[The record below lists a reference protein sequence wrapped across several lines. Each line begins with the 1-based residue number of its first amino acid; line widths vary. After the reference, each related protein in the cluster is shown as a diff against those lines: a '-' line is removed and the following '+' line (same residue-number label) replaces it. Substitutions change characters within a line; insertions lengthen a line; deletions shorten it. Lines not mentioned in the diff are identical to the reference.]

1 MVATKKKLF
10 KNIFAITLMAL
21 LLISGIFSVTFAYLF
36 DTNNKGITVN
46 VASMSTE
53 ATTQTIS
60 PEDLIAGKEFTKT
73 ITYNVVSSYDIYFR
87 VYAVSKI
94 ECYDSTGTNVIERTD
109 LIDLT
114 SVAGTTGSIYT
125 RGSDNK
131 FYYTATGTTPAT
143 GTSGAY
149 SLNFTFNVSSFVSE
163 DLFTNSN
170 FEQNQSLTT
179 TITYY
184 FEYCQVSG
192 LSDWSNF
199 AI

>member
-21 LLISGIFSVTFAYLF
+21 LLLSSIFSVTFAYLYQI
-36 DTNNKGITVN
+36 KESQITIN
-46 VASMSTE
+46 VAEMQTQ
-53 ATTQTIS
+53 ATTQELS
-60 PEDLIAGKEFTKT
+60 PEDLIAGKVFTKT
-73 ITYNVVSSYDIYFR
+73 ISYNVVSTYDIYFR
-87 VYAVSKI
+87 VYAISKI
-94 ECYDSTGTNVIERTD
+94 ECYDSTGTNVIERSD

-143 GTSGAY
+143 GTSGTY

-199 AI
+199 TV